1 MSNRVPWVNSQDES
15 KEGKV
20 LTMIQSSSVAI
31 RVRVW
36 RVERGISKEIESDHG
51 QRVLTRRQFDYQQ

>member
-1 MSNRVPWVNSQDES
+1 
-15 KEGKV
+15 
-20 LTMIQSSSVAI
+20 MIQSSSVAI